1 MKIPLK
7 ISRVIIILTAA
18 AFLTGLCADL
28 FAEEAKPAKKKSG
41 GLFGWLFGKDTGLV
55 KKGFRPSEEKEVYG
69 LDDCIKIAMKNHVPL
84 QIAEKNTKLAEM
96 RLYEA
101 GRNMLPS
108 AEIGFEES
116 SGKFGGRNYV
126 GRTQYVKGQQP
137 VFHGGELYFTVKQA
151 EVNLDVARH
160 DYKKIRN
167 ELILQVK
174 KGYYTFAKAK
184 ENLKIQSRLTEE
196 VDRIYAMVSEQFKE
210 GVASKLELLN
220 VGSQGGQARYQF
232 VSAEGDASVAELILK
247 QAMNLDPSEEIEIK
261 EGLEFKKAYVDFD
274 EVMMAAFN
282 NRPEIKINTLLLD
295 YYKYG
300 KGIAK
305 AKGWPKV
312 DMEGRWG
319 LAKEEYTPEDSLG
332 PTNPGQQPPIYD
344 VDTKLEQQWYAGVK
358 ASMPFW
364 GSTGEYVWTREQW
377 TPSISTFHGTEATT
391 SSYKMKVLDKLD
403 YFSDK
408 QLAEIDYDK
417 ARQELIKAKQDVTLE
432 AKESCFKYEKA
443 LIQLDTT
450 MNKVRYQE
458 KDLEFVKLKR
468 EMDEV
473 PDSSVIESMIK
484 LAQGEFDY
492 VQALADCHISLA
504 SINKAIGIEDYFK
517 DEPNVEG

>member
-1 MKIPLK
+1 MKIPFK

-18 AFLTGLCADL
+18 ASLAGLRADL

-69 LDDCIKIAMKNHVPL
+69 LDDCIKIAVNNHLPL
-84 QIAEKNTKLAEM
+84 QIAAKNVKLAEM

-101 GRNMLPS
+101 RRNMLP
-108 AEIGFEES
+108 AVDIVFQEWDGR
-116 SGKFGGRNYV
+116 FGGRKYS
-126 GRTQYVKGQQP
+126 GRDQHIEGKQP
-137 VFHGGELYFTVKQA
+137 VFRGGELYFTMKQNETNL
-151 EVNLDVARH
+151 EVAKKDH
-160 DYKKIRN
+160 QKIRN

-232 VSAEGDASVAELILK
+232 VSAEGDTSVAELILK
-247 QAMNLDPSEEIEIK
+247 QAMNIDPAENIEIK
-261 EGLEFKKAYVDFD
+261 EGLDFKKAYVDFN

-305 AKGWPKV
+305 AKGWPKI
-312 DMEGRWG
+312 DMEGMWG
-319 LAKEEYTPEDSLG
+319 LSKEEYVPEDRLG
-332 PTNPGQQPPIYD
+332 PTTVNPLTYD
-344 VDTKLEQQWYAGVK
+344 VDQKLEQQWSVGIK
-358 ASMPFW
+358 GSMPFW
-364 GSTGEYVWTREQW
+364 GSTGEYSWSRIQQ
-377 TPSISTFHGTEATT
+377 TPSLSTFHGTE
-391 SSYKMKVLDKLD
+391 SMLNSYKMHVLDKLD

-417 ARQELIKAKQDVTLE
+417 ARQELIKAKQDVALE

-443 LIQLDTT
+443 LIQLDTS

-468 EMDEV
+468 EMDET
-473 PDSSVIESMIK
+473 PDSSVVESMIK
-484 LAQGEFDY
+484 LAQGKFDY
-492 VQALADCHISLA
+492 LQALADCHISLA

-517 DEPNVEG
+517 DET